1 MRKCRGGGAPPLLQP
16 VEKGRA
22 FSGGRVIAG
31 WSFPAYLR
39 GKNSPL
45 DLLQFSL
52 LPQRLNSVRQPP
64 QVNEAGGVGPSGP
77 AAGDPVIFNAR
88 AK

>member
-1 MRKCRGGGAPPLLQP
+1 MQKRLYGAPAPPGMPGIRTTP
-16 VEKGRA
+16 V
-22 FSGGRVIAG
+22 
-31 WSFPAYLR
+31 
-39 GKNSPL
+39 
-45 DLLQFSL
+45 LLQFSL
-52 LPQRLNSVRQPP
+52 LPQRLNSVGQAP